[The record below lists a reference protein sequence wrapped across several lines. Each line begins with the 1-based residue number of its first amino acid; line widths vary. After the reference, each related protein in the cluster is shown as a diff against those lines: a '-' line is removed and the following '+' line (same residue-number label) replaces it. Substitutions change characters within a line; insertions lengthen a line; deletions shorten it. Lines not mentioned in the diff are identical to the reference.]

1 MLRRTATTPFGEPT
15 MLTNTEIIK
24 YEEHAE
30 TLQSAENALV
40 EALYA
45 YNSTMNDAQATLE
58 EELKW
63 YNAAVTNA
71 RKFVEAIND
80 KYPDLD
86 WTDIDLDDHEI
97 HFPRELSTDAPDHA
111 RDFAELELP
120 ETEEV

>member
-1 MLRRTATTPFGEPT
+1 

-45 YNSTMNDAQATLE
+45 YNATVSDAQTDLE
-58 EELKW
+58 TEIES
-63 YNAAVTNA
+63 YNKALSNA
-71 RKFVEAIND
+71 RKFVEAVND

>member
-1 MLRRTATTPFGEPT
+1 

-40 EALYA
+40 EALYT
-45 YNSTMNDAQATLE
+45 YNTAVADAQATLE
-58 EELKW
+58 EELGW
-63 YNAAVTNA
+63 YNKALANA
-71 RKFVEAIND
+71 RKFIAAIND
-80 KYPDLD
+80 KYPEID
-86 WTDIDLDDHEI
+86 WTDIDLDDYEI

-111 RDFAELELP
+111 RDFAALELP